1 MLDDSCK
8 IDILNKIISG
18 KAFNNSDKYIEL
30 LKFLV
35 QCEIEGT
42 SVKEYTLAVEI
53 LKKDKDFNPADNSQV
68 RIYMH
73 RLRNKIES
81 YYESEGKNDKMMLMI
96 PKGHYE
102 VRFQPSTEIKRKPF
116 NKLSLLN
123 IIFISIILVL
133 IIINIFFVKYY
144 RTNPAPY
151 QIIKDPIPTNDPI
164 WADFFNNKLSTKI
177 VIGDDFLFWQLDE
190 KHKLARQVIDYA
202 IPNRSEFEQYAKKH
216 PEQMLEME
224 RHGALPLNCAW
235 NIYDLTHVFYS
246 FNQQV
251 DIELSSLFIAT
262 PFDLTNLV
270 DRNIIYIGGFRNL
283 RELNNVLAKLPIAYQ
298 YTDLFK
304 GYLSVRDP
312 ETDSLITFT
321 GKKLNNQY
329 HRDIGVIV
337 KLGGSNNENYL
348 FLIGFAFPSQI
359 ETVRLLSRNDLLA
372 KMYSQIKY
380 DKPIFPEHFFIIIEI
395 LASEFSAI
403 ETNVIYFHEISSK
416 SQR

>member
-1 MLDDSCK
+1 MIDESCK
-8 IDILNKIISG
+8 LAIQEKIISS
-18 KAFNNSDKYIEL
+18 KAFSNSDKYVEL
-30 LKFLV
+30 LKFLI
-35 QCEIEGT
+35 QCNIKNVYLKEFTIAEEIF
-42 SVKEYTLAVEI
+42 S
-53 LKKDKDFNPADNSQV
+53 KDKKFNPASDSQV

-73 RLRNKIES
+73 RLRDKIKL
-81 YYESEGKNDKMMLMI
+81 YYENEGKNDKVIINI

-102 VRFQPSTEIKRKPF
+102 VEFQERDSITRNIT
-116 NKLSLLN
+116 NKLSRLN
-123 IIFISIILVL
+123 IILLGTILILIITLTL
-133 IIINIFFVKYY
+133 IIIHYTSHNQKMQMVY
-144 RTNPAPY
+144 
-151 QIIKDPIPTNDPI
+151 DPISKTDPI

-246 FNQQV
+246 FNQQA

-283 RELNNVLAKLPIAYQ
+283 RQFNNLLAKLPLEYH

-304 GYLSVRDP
+304 GFLSVKNP
-312 ETDSLITFT
+312 ENDSLMTFT
-321 GKKLNNQY
+321 GQKLSNQY
-329 HRDIGVIV
+329 HRDIGLIV
-337 KLGGSNNENYL
+337 KVGGSNNENYL
-348 FLIGFAFPSQI
+348 FLVGFAFPSQI

-380 DKPIFPEHFFIIIEI
+380 DKPVFPEHFFIIIEI

-403 ETNVIYFHEISSK
+403 ETNVKYFQEIPSK
-416 SQR
+416 LQK

>member
-1 MLDDSCK
+1 MIDESCK
-8 IDILNKIISG
+8 IAIQEKIISS
-18 KAFNNSDKYIEL
+18 KAFSNSDKYVEL
-30 LKFLV
+30 LKFLI
-35 QCEIEGT
+35 QCNIKN
-42 SVKEYTLAVEI
+42 VYLKEFTIAEEVFS
-53 LKKDKDFNPADNSQV
+53 KDKKFNPASDSQV

-73 RLRNKIES
+73 RIRDKIKL
-81 YYESEGKNDKMMLMI
+81 YYENEGKNDKVIINI

-102 VRFQPSTEIKRKPF
+102 IQFQEKDTITRNIT
-116 NKLSLLN
+116 NKLSRLN
-123 IIFISIILVL
+123 IILLGTILILIITLTL
-133 IIINIFFVKYY
+133 IIIHYTSHNQKM
-144 RTNPAPY
+144 
-151 QIIKDPIPTNDPI
+151 QIVYDPISKTDPI

-190 KHKLARQVIDYA
+190 EHKLARQVIDYA
-202 IPNRSEFEQYAKKH
+202 IPNMSEFEQYAKKH

-283 RELNNVLAKLPIAYQ
+283 RQFNNLLAKLPLDYQ

-304 GYLSVRDP
+304 GFLSVKHP
-312 ETDSLITFT
+312 ENDSLMTFT
-321 GKKLNNQY
+321 GQKLSNQY
-329 HRDIGVIV
+329 HRDIGLIV
-337 KLGGSNNENYL
+337 KVGGSNNENYL
-348 FLIGFAFPSQI
+348 FLVGFAFPSQI
-359 ETVRLLSRNDLLA
+359 ETVRLLSRKNLLA
-372 KMYSQIKY
+372 KVYSQIHL
-380 DKPIFPEHFFIIIEI
+380 DKPEFPEHFFMIIEI

-403 ETNVIYFHEISSK
+403 ETNVKYFQEIPSK
-416 SQR
+416 LQK